1 MNKMTRSESPL
12 IVLVDN
18 FLTQDQLNDI
28 GFENVPFKNSEGFM
42 FDSGKSDLTE
52 SRTSSTYFDYRP
64 ETEFV
69 YPIAIEFL
77 KEYFPDV
84 EEDQLE
90 KMQITRYTEDQMY
103 VPHWDYFNVPGF
115 ENTTE
120 NDRRGTLIIYLNDD
134 FGGGTTHFPKLGIH
148 IHPRAGSAVFFRYD
162 YSPAENQET
171 LHSGEPV
178 SKGTKYIIT
187 IWIRNKKYV

>member
-1 MNKMTRSESPL
+1 MNKITYSESPL

-28 GFENVPFKNSEGFM
+28 GFEDVPFTNSKGFM
-42 FDSGKSDLTE
+42 FDSGTSDLTD

-64 ETEFV
+64 ETAFV
-69 YPIAIEFL
+69 YPIVTEFL
-77 KEYFPDV
+77 KEYFPDIQ
-84 EEDQLE
+84 EDHLE
-90 KMQITRYTEDQMY
+90 KIQITRYNDGQTY
-103 VPHWDYFNVPGF
+103 VPHWDYFNVPGY

-120 NDRRGTLIIYLNDD
+120 NDRRGTIIIYLNDN

-148 IHPRAGSAVFFRYD
+148 VHPRAGSAVFFRYD
-162 YSPAENQET
+162 YSLAENQET

-187 IWIRNKKYV
+187 IWIRNSKFI